1 MTVPILTRKSKT
13 WQKMLAREKHSSL
26 LIRSVSGKEERFY
39 TPAPREGVV
48 EMAILKIALNA
59 FIFFQVDQLEHGLN
73 DKMIPIA
80 IKHKLYLTYRYFN
93 SIYVHPVLSHT

>member
-1 MTVPILTRKSKT
+1 MFLSLHEKVRLGRKCLPEKNTLGYLSEASA
-13 WQKMLAREKHSSL
+13 ARKKGFIPPHL
-26 LIRSVSGKEERFY
+26 ER
-39 TPAPREGVV
+39 GVV

-93 SIYVHPVLSHT
+93 SIHVHPVLSHT